1 MTRITRDHV
10 LSTGATIFYH
20 AEDVRKERTGVHAKV
35 IITIDKKLLAW
46 TSFNVERDED
56 RTRLANSASK
66 ALGSVDQEVWSSYE
80 MKHGLDLFCAFL
92 WEQSIGQIEIGPM
105 AGERRMEGP
114 TYLCKPFVM
123 EGGGTIIYAPPG
135 RGKSFTALLMTAS
148 MDAGVSSLFACDT
161 HRKGLYINIERDR
174 FSMSDRLARI
184 NDCLGLPEDRPLHF
198 MNQRGKSL
206 GDIIGAAQKYV
217 DANGIEFVLLDS
229 ISRAGLGDLN
239 ENQPVNRTID
249 ALNGLCRSWC
259 ALAHTPRS
267 DESHLYGSVH
277 FEAGMDVGVKLT
289 TQAKD
294 EGLTVGVALT
304 VTKANDGR
312 VGGKPLMYAL
322 EFDDAGLTNVR
333 TSGSGEFLELEAGG
347 IKPPRDEQNRKCLLS
362 FGWLTASEITEH
374 TGIKGNE
381 ISTICGIA
389 PWAVRERR
397 GKQVFWSVQEVGR

>member
-1 MTRITRDHV
+1 MRITRDHI

-66 ALGSVDQEVWSSYE
+66 ALGSVEQEVWSSYE

-92 WEQSIGQIEIGPM
+92 WEQSLGQIEVGM
-105 AGERRMEGP
+105 MTGERRREGP
-114 TYLCKPFVM
+114 PYLCKPFIV

-135 RGKSFTALLMTAS
+135 RGKSFTAMLMTVS
-148 MDAGVSSLFACDT
+148 MDAGVSSLFACET
-161 HRKGLYINIERDR
+161 PRRGLYINIERDR

-239 ENQPVNRTID
+239 ENQPVNRIID
-249 ALNGLCRSWC
+249 AMNGLCRSWC

-289 TQAKD
+289 TQSQN
-294 EGLTVGVALT
+294 EGATVGVALT

-322 EFDDAGLTNVR
+322 EFDESGLRNVR
-333 TSGSGEFLELEAGG
+333 SASGGEFLQLEGGGKELSPEDAIREFLTSYGQADAKEINANTG
-347 IKPPRDEQNRKCLLS
+347 VHHTDISRILNRVS
-362 FGWLTASEITEH
+362 
-374 TGIKGNE
+374 
-381 ISTICGIA
+381 
-389 PWAVRERR
+389 WAVRMPR
-397 GKQVFWSVQEVGR
+397 GRQVFWGVAL